1 MDGLTLAGEFAPATR
16 AQWLELVAKVLNGAD
31 PHKRLVRTTRDGLEI
46 HPLYLRD
53 GAPHPD
59 AAGWPGMSPFLRGGS
74 VAGTALGGWEIC
86 QRHAHPDP
94 AAVNR
99 TIREDLDGGVQA
111 ILLRVDTGL
120 TVLGES
126 ADGCCIV
133 DLGDLE
139 TALAGVDLAEVP
151 VALEGGRWGI
161 NAALMVALLRRRGTD
176 PARVRVQL
184 GADPLGA
191 AARGFAIDLERG
203 MRRAA
208 EILAF
213 ADAHLPQASAVRA
226 DGHLYHAGGASE
238 AQELAAALASAVA
251 HLRAAEAIGVPLD
264 RAAGKIAFRLAA
276 DADLFMT
283 VAKLRAA
290 RWLWAR
296 VQQACGI
303 APVPMRLHALTATR
317 MYARRDPWNNLVRGT
332 LATLAAGLG
341 GADSITVLPFDH
353 ALGLPDPLARRLA
366 RNTHHILQ
374 AESGIHRVIDPL
386 GGAWFVEDL
395 TRGLAQQAWSLFQA
409 IESGGGMVA
418 MLRRGTIQDWVVAT
432 RDARLRDVAT
442 RREPVI
448 GVGDFPLLDEP
459 PWQPEAVDAT
469 ALRARVEAKLATAAD
484 TVGRPFEE
492 LVSLSEQG
500 CALVFRGT
508 LESYTPLPAIR
519 VGQEFEALRDRAE
532 RARAERGV
540 RPMVGL
546 VCLGPTAEHA
556 ARASFA
562 ENLLAA
568 GGIATLP
575 TDPLA
580 TAGVPPAAFL
590 CGNDAAYASDG
601 PATIARLVA
610 AGCRRL
616 WVVGRPPNAAELEAA
631 GADGCVGAGTDAVA
645 LLETIH
651 EVLDTAP

>member
-1 MDGLTLAGEFAPATR
+1 MDGFSLAGDFAPATR

-31 PHKRLVRTTRDGLEI
+31 PGKRLVRATRDGLEI
-46 HPLYLRD
+46 HPLYLRE

-59 AAGWPGMSPFLRGGS
+59 AAGWPGASPFLRG
-74 VAGTALGGWEIC
+74 ATATGTALGGWEIR

-94 AAVNR
+94 AAASR
-99 TIREDLDGGVQA
+99 AIREDLDGGVQA
-111 ILLRVDTGL
+111 ILLRIDTGL
-120 TVLGES
+120 TVLGEA

-133 DLGDLE
+133 DLDDLDE
-139 TALAGVDLAEVP
+139 ALAGVDLGEVP

-161 NAALMVALLRRRGTD
+161 NASLMVALLRRRGTD
-176 PARVRVQL
+176 PGRVRVEL

-191 AARGFAIDLERG
+191 AVRGFALDLERG

-208 EILAF
+208 EIVAF
-213 ADAHLPQASAVRA
+213 ADAHLAQATAVRA
-226 DGHLYHAGGASE
+226 DGHVYHAGGASE
-238 AQELAAALASAVA
+238 AQELAAALAGAVA
-251 HLRAAEAIGVPLD
+251 YLRAAEALGVPLG
-264 RAAGKIAFRLAA
+264 RAATRIAFRLAA
-276 DADLFMT
+276 DADVFLT

-303 APVPMRLHALTATR
+303 VPAPMRLHALTATR
-317 MYARRDPWNNLVRGT
+317 IYARRDPWNNLVRGT
-332 LATLAAGLG
+332 LAALAAGLG
-341 GADSITVLPFDH
+341 GADAITVLPFDH

-374 AESGIHRVIDPL
+374 AETGIHRVIDPL
-386 GGAWFVEDL
+386 GGAWFVDDL
-395 TRGLAQQAWSLFQA
+395 TRGLAQRAWSLFQA

-442 RREPVI
+442 RREPII

-459 PWQPEAVDAT
+459 PWQPEPVDAT
-469 ALRARVEAKLATAAD
+469 ALRARVEAKLATATD
-484 TVGRPFEE
+484 TVGLRFEE
-492 LVSLSEQG
+492 LVALSEEG
-500 CALVFRGT
+500 RALRFRGT
-508 LESYTPLPAIR
+508 LDTFTPLPPIR

-532 RARAERGV
+532 RSLAERGV
-540 RPMVGL
+540 RPAVSL
-546 VCLGPTAEHA
+546 ACLGPSAEHA

-562 ENLLAA
+562 GNLLAA

-575 TDPLA
+575 VDPRA
-580 TAGVPPAAFL
+580 PESVRPVAFL
-590 CGNDAAYASDG
+590 CGSDAAYAADG
-601 PATIARLVA
+601 VAAIAGLTA

-616 WVVGRPPNAAELEAA
+616 WVVGRPPNAAALEAA
-631 GADGCVGAGTDAVA
+631 GAEGCIVAGTDAVA

-651 EVLDTAP
+651 EVLDQTS